1 MKNLVETLGNT
12 VKMAPKNKKI
22 PDDFSPDESIR
33 ERFIQHVSDGKLACA
48 EAFRLAREF
57 NLPESEIGHYANLCD
72 VHLEKCQ
79 IGLFGYGPCKKRLVE
94 KKDHVDPDLVSAV
107 KEKTTDGIIFCA
119 AVFSISESLNIGKI
133 DVGSACE
140 TLGIKIKKCRFGA
153 F

>member
-1 MKNLVETLGNT
+1 MKNLIETLGNT
-12 VKMAPKNKKI
+12 VNMALKNKKI

-33 ERFIQHVSDGKLACA
+33 ERFIQHVSDGKLACT

-79 IGLFGYGPCKKRLVE
+79 IGLFGYGPGKKRLV
-94 KKDHVDPDLVSAV
+94 KKQDHVDPILVAAV

-119 AVFSISESLNIGKI
+119 AVFSISESLNCGKI
-133 DVGSACE
+133 DVGNACE
-140 TLGIKIKKCRFGA
+140 TLGIKIKRCRFSA

>member
-1 MKNLVETLGNT
+1 
-12 VKMAPKNKKI
+12 MALKNKKI

-33 ERFIQHVSDGKLACA
+33 KRFIQHVSSGKLACA

-94 KKDHVDPDLVSAV
+94 KQDHVDPDLVSAV

-119 AVFSISESLNIGKI
+119 AVFSISELLNIGKI

-140 TLGIKIKKCRFGA
+140 TLGIKVKKCRFGA